1 MTTKLT
7 KAQRALLQAVAD
19 GLIRRD
25 DNGGRYSRRLYQQYR
40 VDTGRAVSEK
50 AMDAL
55 WQAPGGPLIRLDPAT
70 PFGQRRIIL
79 TDAGRAV
86 LDGDKPKAEETP

>member
-1 MTTKLT
+1 MPSLRLT
-7 KAQRALLQAVAD
+7 KPQRVLLQAVAD

-25 DNGGRYSRRLYQQYR
+25 DQGGRRARSLYQQYR
-40 VDTGRAVSEK
+40 TDTGRAVSAK

-55 WQAPGGPLIRLDPAT
+55 WQAPGGQLVRLDPAT

-86 LDGDKPKAEETP
+86 LGIGEG